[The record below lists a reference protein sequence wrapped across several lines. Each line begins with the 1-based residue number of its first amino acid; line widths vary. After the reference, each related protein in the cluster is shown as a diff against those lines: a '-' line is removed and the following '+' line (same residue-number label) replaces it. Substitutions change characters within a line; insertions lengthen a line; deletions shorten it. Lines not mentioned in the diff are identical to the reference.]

1 MWEKITELISSL
13 QPETIKDTI
22 VAIFSCAGGLIV
34 ALMGDHLYL
43 LQWLCYFVAAD
54 WLTGFY
60 AAKRTKT
67 YASAVG
73 HAGIAKKLLI
83 IFVAIGFHGVDQIL
97 DMPFIGVWAV
107 GALAINE
114 LISILENIEKA
125 GLGSVIPS
133 RVRVLL
139 DSVQQQQDKKV
150 KEKLCVN
157 EPNIKGENPK

>member
-1 MWEKITELISSL
+1 MWEKISELLSTL

-22 VAIFSCAGGLIV
+22 IAIFSCAGGLLG

-73 HAGIAKKLLI
+73 QKLLI

-97 DMPFIGVWAV
+97 DMPFIGVWAE

-114 LISILENIEKA
+114 LISILENIERA
-125 GLGSVIPS
+125 GHGSIIPKYI
-133 RVRVLL
+133 REMLDIVRKEQENKIKSKLPIG
-139 DSVQQQQDKKV
+139 DKS
-150 KEKLCVN
+150 E
-157 EPNIKGENPK
+157 

>member
-1 MWEKITELISSL
+1 MWEKISEVLSTL

-22 VAIFSCAGGLIV
+22 IAIFSCAGGLLG

-73 HAGIAKKLLI
+73 HAGLAKKLLI

-97 DMPFIGVWAV
+97 GMPFIGVWAA

-114 LISILENIEKA
+114 LISILENIERA
-125 GLGSVIPS
+125 GHGSIIPKYI
-133 RVRVLL
+133 REMLDIVRKEQENKIKSKLPIG
-139 DSVQQQQDKKV
+139 DKS
-150 KEKLCVN
+150 E
-157 EPNIKGENPK
+157 